1 MTVINVR
8 LRSENSVEM
17 AKPSFYA
24 LKGSYLKIADR
35 IKIGLSDQSTSNSVK
50 VILLDA
56 TMTLKA
62 LDIAETS
69 KISTTLGDTEQ
80 VLHLD
85 LSKY

>member
-1 MTVINVR
+1 
-8 LRSENSVEM
+8 M

-62 LDIAETS
+62 LDIADIEDIDNAWRYGT
-69 KISTTLGDTEQ
+69 GAPF
-80 VLHLD
+80 D

>member
-1 MTVINVR
+1 MIP
-8 LRSENSVEM
+8 LKLKKEQPGYLLNSLLV
-17 AKPSFYA
+17 P
-24 LKGSYLKIADR
+24 
-35 IKIGLSDQSTSNSVK
+35 
-50 VILLDA
+50 LLDA